1 MKIGLPL
8 KTFYHCKL
16 IPSENHALKFYESP
30 IEKRGNY
37 QPLSSYNDVVVYGK
51 DIQNRWRLI
60 VDYRAE
66 KDEYSIGD
74 LLYLDGAK
82 PSENSE
88 NGEGANAVITAIT
101 HGYRALTIELQSVIP
116 KVETYV

>member
-1 MKIGLPL
+1 MRIGLPL

-16 IPSENHALKFYESP
+16 IPSENHALKFYQPP
-30 IEKRGNY
+30 IEKKGNY

-60 VDYRAE
+60 VDYRAN

-74 LLYLDGAK
+74 LLYLDGAT
-82 PSENSE
+82 PNSDEE
-88 NGEGANAVITAIT
+88 NGEGANAVVTAIN
-101 HGYRALTIELQSVIP
+101 HGYLALTIELKSVIP
-116 KVETYV
+116 KI